1 MTSITCIHGLRWP
14 RGYKRADYAKP
25 AKFRTGTRGQVSI
38 NEAIDRLEKAVN
50 AFTPRFQF
58 RSRTCD
64 AVLTTQLVV
73 AQHGRF
79 KGNQPEPQDQGVAFY
94 FELDRKPIVLCCD
107 KWSRIADNIA
117 AIAATL
123 DAMRDLERWG
133 VAEAVDR
140 VFTGF
145 AALPAPG
152 EVQARTCWHVLG
164 IPRTTDTAAINR
176 AYFARAKIVHP
187 DAGDTGST
195 AAMAELN
202 DARDQALRD
211 AEAK

>member
-14 RGYKRADYAKP
+14 RGYKRTAWP
-25 AKFRTGTRGQVSI
+25 ILAKFRNINKGPLSI
-38 NEAIDRLEKAVN
+38 MDAMDRLERAVKAFN
-50 AFTPRFQF
+50 PRH
-58 RSRTCD
+58 RNSRISD
-64 AVLTTQLVV
+64 AVLTTQQEVGL
-73 AQHGRF
+73 HGRP
-79 KGNQPEPQDQGVAFY
+79 KGNVPQPGDRGVAFY

-107 KWSRIADNIA
+107 KWNCIADNIA

-164 IPRTTDTAAINR
+164 IPRTTDTAAINK
-176 AYFARAKIVHP
+176 AYFARAKILHP
-187 DAGDTGST
+187 DAGNTGST
-195 AAMAELN
+195 AAMYELN
-202 DARDQALRD
+202 DARDQSLRD
-211 AEAK
+211 AEAT